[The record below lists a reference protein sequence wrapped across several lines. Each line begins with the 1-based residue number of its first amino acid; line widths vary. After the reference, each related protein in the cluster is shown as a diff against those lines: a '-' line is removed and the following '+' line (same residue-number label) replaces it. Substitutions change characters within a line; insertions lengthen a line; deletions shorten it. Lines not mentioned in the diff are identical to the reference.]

1 MVPVVVTVS
10 IRGRDV
16 PADKVPDKGV
26 AAALDKIGRDVGRKL
41 AGVHCAE
48 HDKGP
53 TNVRVRVDTNG
64 NADLQYDSCC
74 QALTDAIGRA
84 MG

>member
-1 MVPVVVTVS
+1 MVDVLVTVS
-10 IRGRDV
+10 IRGRDI
-16 PADKVPDKGV
+16 PADKVPDKTV
-26 AAALDKIGRDVGRKL
+26 AAALHKMGRDVASKL
-41 AGVHCAE
+41 ADVRCKE

-53 TNVRVRVDTNG
+53 TNVRVRVDASG